1 MLVPSLAESLLASM
15 AILALLAALVGA
27 SRGSLATAHA
37 DARFNVSLIVPA
49 QERFLILRVRL
60 VAFPAACRA
69 ALSPASEATDTD
81 TVPLAKRSH
90 HSTRILAAAAHWSST
105 S

>member
-27 SRGSLATAHA
+27 SRGSLMAPHA
-37 DARFNVSLIVPA
+37 NARFDIALVVPA
-49 QERFLILRVRL
+49 EERFLILRVRP

-81 TVPLAKRSH
+81 AVPLAKRSH
-90 HSTRILAAAAHWSST
+90 HSTRILAAAAHWSTT